1 MARKR
6 QARRCTAHRTDGQ
19 PCRAWAMNGA
29 TVCPAHGG
37 RAPQVQAAARR
48 RLAAEAAT
56 RLGLPVETTAADAL
70 ADGLARANGLVIW
83 LIARLQELDPEA
95 LTWGTSQRRIRPGAT
110 DRTGQPQLD
119 VLQRERMHELFRAWE
134 RAEARLTAIAAEMTR
149 LGIEQHRIALAE
161 RQGEL
166 LAMVLDG
173 AIADLASDWQLT
185 REQQQQVRPVI
196 ARHMRA
202 IGSLEDSDGT

>member
-6 QARRCTAHRTDGQ
+6 QAKRCSAHRTDGQ
-19 PCRAWAMNGA
+19 PCGAWAMHGT
-29 TVCPAHGG
+29 TVCQKHGG
-37 RAPQVQAAARR
+37 RAPQVRAAARR
-48 RLAAEAAT
+48 RLVADAAT

-95 LTWGTSQRRIRPGAT
+95 LTWGTSQRRIRPGVT
-110 DRTGQPQLD
+110 GPQGQPLLD
-119 VLQRERMHELFRAWE
+119 VIQQERMHELFRAWE

-149 LGIEQHRIALAE
+149 LGIDQRKVELDE
-161 RQGEL
+161 RSGEL

-173 AIADLASDWQLT
+173 ALADLASDWHLT
-185 REQQQQVRPVI
+185 REQQQLARPLI

-202 IGSLEDSDGT
+202 IAGLEDSDGT